1 MPGTQP
7 GSVGK
12 FSVVLI
18 VLIFDINNQIKVTT
32 ENKRLHSL
40 AVFLACVEIF
50 LSKFVVFV
58 KNDTKLNLTMPTLI
72 TTYNQT
78 LGIFL
83 YFM

>member
-32 ENKRLHSL
+32 ENLPTQPG
-40 AVFLACVEIF
+40 CVLGVCRDF
-50 LSKFVVFV
+50 FV
-58 KNDTKLNLTMPTLI
+58 
-72 TTYNQT
+72 
-78 LGIFL
+78 
-83 YFM
+83 